1 MFIKM
6 RIRLTYVLLRQFIG
20 LQILKLDY
28 ACDLKKKNK
37 IILCHTKL
45 DEMSFIH
52 NCLRRLQSS
61 NYLLLCSLRQNGL
74 ICVTKGF

>member
-6 RIRLTYVLLRQFIG
+6 RIRLRYVPLRQFIG

-28 ACDLKKKNK
+28 ACDLKKKIK
-37 IILCHTKL
+37 ILCHTKL
-45 DEMSFIH
+45 DEISFIR

-61 NYLLLCSLRQNGL
+61 NYWLLCSLRQNGL